1 MHANFDDGKHSGMV
15 SKVRGKAQPGKDIV
29 ESTSN
34 EILQTMHNASK
45 SSPEEASCS
54 DVNAYLELQ
63 SHEEDTEVYS
73 NVQEYN
79 DTVGL
84 ECIWTVNDQRKMK
97 DSEVDIYE
105 VFDDVKYA

>member
-1 MHANFDDGKHSGMV
+1 M
-15 SKVRGKAQPGKDIV
+15 REKAQPGKDIV
-29 ESTSN
+29 EPTSN
-34 EILQTMHNASK
+34 EMLQTMHNTFK

-73 NVQEYN
+73 NVHEYS
-79 DTVGL
+79 DTAGL
-84 ECIWTVNDQRKMK
+84 ECMDGETVNDRGKMK

-105 VFDDVKYA
+105 MFDDVKYA